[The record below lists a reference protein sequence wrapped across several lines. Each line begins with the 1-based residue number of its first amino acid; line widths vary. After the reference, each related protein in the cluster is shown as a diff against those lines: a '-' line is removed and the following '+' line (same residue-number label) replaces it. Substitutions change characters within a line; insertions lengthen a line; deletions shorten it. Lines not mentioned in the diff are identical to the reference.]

1 MAAYLSLSCPHCLLQ
16 GSLGDVN
23 TATAAGRLR
32 KSHFVVHHSCSYD
45 LRIVSSH
52 PFCGIRG
59 AVKASVRRKIAISRE
74 GEGDKLWR
82 EYFPLQMQM
91 RQRIYGLCIGLFFC
105 AGSLNQVQDFFTAF
119 LWLKNLGDPFCCAYD

>member
-23 TATAAGRLR
+23 TATAAARLR
-32 KSHFVVHHSCSYD
+32 KSHFVVQQSCSYD

-91 RQRIYGLCIGLFFC
+91 RRRIYGLCIGLFLLC
-105 AGSLNQVQDFFTAF
+105 GVTKSSSGFFTAF
-119 LWLKNLGDPFCCAYD
+119 LWLKNPGDPFCCAYD